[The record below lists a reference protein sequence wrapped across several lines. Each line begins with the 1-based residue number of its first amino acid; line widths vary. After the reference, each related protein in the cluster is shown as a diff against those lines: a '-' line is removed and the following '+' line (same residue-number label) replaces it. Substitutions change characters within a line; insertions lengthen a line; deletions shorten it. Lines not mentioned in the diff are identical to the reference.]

1 LSPELKF
8 SRTGGVNE
16 YAVGLSEENLFGL
29 GKEVTLALTSD
40 VDRDETFF
48 SYTDPNVR
56 GTRTRLG
63 LTLTDASDGH
73 RSELAVG
80 RPFFSFDSRWAVETG
95 FNDTERID
103 PMYGLGEIIDKFEHE
118 IDIFSAWGGWS
129 QGLRA
134 NRTRRW
140 LVGVTSDQHQ
150 FSPAPDFG
158 DPLLLPA
165 DRKLVYPFI
174 GVQIAVDDFRQ
185 VTELN
190 DMGRTEDVPIGLNMT
205 LQLGYASERYGSD
218 RDATIF
224 LANVNKGWEPG
235 GAGRLLLFNM
245 AAQTRVESGHSRNAI
260 LASTFRYFHRNL
272 DDQLLSILLRTTI
285 SNELDAENQI
295 LLGGDSDLRGYPLR
309 YQSGER
315 SAVLTVEQRFFTD
328 WYPFRLVRVG
338 YAVFADIGRV
348 WGEDARGTPNLGTL
362 WNVGAG
368 LRFTSPRASSRSVVH
383 VDLAFPINAPADV
396 DSVQLSIEKKAS
408 F

>member
-1 LSPELKF
+1 
-8 SRTGGVNE
+8 
-16 YAVGLSEENLFGL
+16 
-29 GKEVTLALTSD
+29 
-40 VDRDETFF
+40 
-48 SYTDPNVR
+48 
-56 GTRTRLG
+56 
-63 LTLTDASDGH
+63 
-73 RSELAVG
+73 
-80 RPFFSFDSRWAVETG
+80 
-95 FNDTERID
+95 
-103 PMYGLGEIIDKFEHE
+103 
-118 IDIFSAWGGWS
+118 
-129 QGLRA
+129 
-134 NRTRRW
+134 
-140 LVGVTSDQHQ
+140 
-150 FSPAPDFG
+150 
-158 DPLLLPA
+158 
-165 DRKLVYPFI
+165 
-174 GVQIAVDDFRQ
+174 VDDFRQ